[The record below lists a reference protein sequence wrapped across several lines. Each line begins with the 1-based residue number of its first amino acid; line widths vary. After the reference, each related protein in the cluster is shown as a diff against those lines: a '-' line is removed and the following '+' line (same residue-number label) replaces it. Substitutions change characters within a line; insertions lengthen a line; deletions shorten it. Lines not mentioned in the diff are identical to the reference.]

1 MTALRQ
7 KSITAKVGPSGDAT
21 GAPATSGRCGG
32 MHARS
37 TTIKA
42 DPDNLDAGIAFTRD
56 EVMPAI
62 QQIDGCIGLSM
73 LTDRESGRCIVTTS
87 WADAD
92 AMRAATEDVHPIR
105 LMQALGAQGLD
116 IQEWE
121 IAVLHRERPAGDGA
135 GAQVT
140 WARIPPNHL
149 NELLDAYRHN
159 LMPQLQDLMGFDS
172 LSMLVDRRTGR
183 TVSVTAFETCD
194 ALALFR
200 RHAKHAKHLRE
211 QFAQAM
217 GARITDIA
225 EMDLAVAHLRVP
237 ETV

>member
-1 MTALRQ
+1 
-7 KSITAKVGPSGDAT
+7 
-21 GAPATSGRCGG
+21 

-42 DPDNLDAGIAFTRD
+42 DPDNLDAGIAYARD

-140 WARIPPNHL
+140 WARIAPNHL
-149 NELLDAYRHN
+149 DDLLDAYRHN
-159 LMPQLQDLMGFDS
+159 LLPKLQELPGFCS
-172 LSMLVDRRTGR
+172 VSMLVDRRLGR
-183 TVSVTAFETCD
+183 TVSVTSFED
-194 ALALFR
+194 RDWVSRDRKEAR
-200 RHAKHAKHLRE
+200 SLRE

-217 GARITDIA
+217 GAKIVDVA
-225 EMDLAVAHLRVP
+225 EMDLVLAHLHVP
-237 ETV
+237 EAV